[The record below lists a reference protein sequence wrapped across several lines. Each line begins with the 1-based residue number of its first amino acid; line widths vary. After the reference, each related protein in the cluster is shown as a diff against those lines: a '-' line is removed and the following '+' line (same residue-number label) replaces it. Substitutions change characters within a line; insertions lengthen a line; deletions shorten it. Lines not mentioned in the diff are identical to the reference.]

1 MQNKKNRSEKKMNP
15 YNASCGWSRGKKLMP
30 ITSCDSNQNCR
41 EQKFARSPPLLP
53 FLNSYK
59 DGWVY
64 TL

>member
-1 MQNKKNRSEKKMNP
+1 MNP
-15 YNASCGWSRGKKLMP
+15 YNASCGCSRGKKMMP

-41 EQKFARSPPLLP
+41 EQKFARSPTFAA